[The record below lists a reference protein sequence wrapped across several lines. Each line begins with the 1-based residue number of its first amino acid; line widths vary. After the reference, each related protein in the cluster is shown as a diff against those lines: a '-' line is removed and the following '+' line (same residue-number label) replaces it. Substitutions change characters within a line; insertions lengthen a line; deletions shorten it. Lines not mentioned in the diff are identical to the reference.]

1 VPTFSSSTA
10 SGKRERDGKGLAY
23 LVQRALDADIP
34 VVIAVSSQRFGDWI
48 KFADGMSVKLHC
60 DRAALEAWW
69 DRVSAANACAGA
81 PVPTT
86 VCEIAKLAT
95 SLRRVTCHL
104 GSARA

>member
-1 VPTFSSSTA
+1 MPTFSSSTA

-86 VCEIAKLAT
+86 VCEIAK
-95 SLRRVTCHL
+95 
-104 GSARA
+104 